1 LTGIAAVVKS
11 HLSDIAFNHPDRGV
25 NKMSKG
31 TYKQSWS
38 NVKKAKFHYFSL
50 LGLVAAKDE
59 LDKEIS
65 ALVDAGKCKSGAIV
79 AYGSLNSFY
88 VDNLRNL
95 MGSKRVCPHD
105 LQATLRGLERHIE
118 MAKKFISEVA

>member
-1 LTGIAAVVKS
+1 
-11 HLSDIAFNHPDRGV
+11 
-25 NKMSKG
+25 MSKG